1 MNHGKLSIA
10 ILTLAAALVACNN
23 GRKTEVAV
31 SSSVEQPGTVDNE
44 TSEAAL
50 ADCNSDT
57 KTKVAV
63 TSSVEQPGTVD
74 NETSEA
80 ALADCN
86 SDTKTEDVVTNSV
99 EQPKTVD
106 NEASATV
113 LTASNNGSKTE
124 VAIPSSIKLPG
135 TVDNEAFAANV
146 ESISVMNLQL
156 DDDWSVVQYP
166 ELAIADNYIFV
177 IQYEQL
183 KLICFDKQ
191 TGERVSSRS
200 IKGNGPG
207 EITSLTTK
215 FCIGD
220 TLFVQGSW
228 YKVLSYNKDCKYLGM
243 VHEFKDDFFSY
254 KIVPLAGGK
263 FALVSPQHPRDAKSI
278 LLTDHSF
285 NIKSEHFDTPSF
297 RMYVASSATA
307 PFYSVGDTVRFFYC
321 CDNHLYT
328 LCGNTE
334 HSTEFVMPNPLTPE
348 IATKEQD
355 KIFEYKYDGLFG
367 DLAGSGRF
375 VHFSYILGKEKYS
388 TLLDKRTNSV
398 ISANYEKQ
406 KQSTSG
412 FVIDFFRKGTIMVT
426 DGKYIYSVC
435 KNSQM
440 AEILE
445 GHDNLLDA
453 RLQKT
458 QAEYRAYLKRNAE
471 YLKDLDS
478 DERDAANVLLKI
490 KLKD

>member
-1 MNHGKLSIA
+1 M
-10 ILTLAAALVACNN
+10 TDCNS
-23 GRKTEVAV
+23 GTKTEDVV
-31 SSSVEQPGTVDNE
+31 TSSVEQPKTVDNE
-44 TSEAAL
+44 SLAAVL
-50 ADCNSDT
+50 TDCNSGN
-57 KTKVAV
+57 KTEVAV
-63 TSSVEQPGTVD
+63 TSSVEQPGI
-74 NETSEA
+74 
-80 ALADCN
+80 
-86 SDTKTEDVVTNSV
+86 
-99 EQPKTVD
+99 VD

-113 LTASNNGSKTE
+113 LTTSNSGTKTE
-124 VAIPSSIKLPG
+124 MAVPSSIKLPG

-183 KLICFDKQ
+183 QLICFDKQ

-228 YKVLSYNKDCKYLGM
+228 HKVLSYDKNCKYLGK
-243 VHEFKDDFFSY
+243 VHEFENDFFSY
-254 KIVPLAGGK
+254 KVVPLTNGN

-285 NIKSEHFDTPSF
+285 NTKSEHFSTPAF
-297 RMYVASSATA
+297 RMYIASSATA
-307 PFYSVGDTVRFFYC
+307 PFYSIGDTIRFFYC

-334 HSTEFVMPNPLTPE
+334 HSIEFVMPNPLTPK

-355 KIFEYKYDGLFG
+355 QIFEYKYDGFFG

-388 TLLDKRTNSV
+388 ALLDKRTNGIVSV
-398 ISANYEKQ
+398 NYEKQ
-406 KQSTSG
+406 KQGTSNL
-412 FVIDFFRKGTIMVT
+412 VIDFFRKGTIMVT

-435 KNSQM
+435 KNRRM

-445 GHDNLLDA
+445 GHDDLLDA

-458 QAEYRAYLKRNAE
+458 QAEYHDYLKRNAE
-471 YLKDLDS
+471 YMKDLDS
-478 DERDAANVLLKI
+478 DERDAVNVLLKI
-490 KLKD
+490 KLK